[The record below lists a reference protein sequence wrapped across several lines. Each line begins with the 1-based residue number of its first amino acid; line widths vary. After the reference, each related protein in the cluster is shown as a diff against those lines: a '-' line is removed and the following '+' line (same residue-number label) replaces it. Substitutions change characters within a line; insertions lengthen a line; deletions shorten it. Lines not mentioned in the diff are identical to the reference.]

1 MNQVNESHSRASD
14 IWREVAS
21 LFRPPS
27 RLPVAEAIRRY
38 MRVPR
43 GANTSGPWESSL
55 TPYMIDPINT
65 LSAREYDAV
74 VFVGPA
80 RTGKTEGLID
90 GWIVYGI
97 ICDPADMLVVQM
109 TETKAREHSRTRL
122 SRTFRHSPEV
132 SKRLSPSRN
141 DNNVHDKMFLDGS
154 FLKIGWPSITVFSSS
169 DYRRVALTDYDRF
182 PENVDGE
189 GDAFTLASKRTT
201 TFMSSGMTL
210 VESSPGRDITDTKWR
225 CGGAHEAPP
234 TTGILSLYNRGDR
247 RRWYW
252 PCPHCGE
259 YFQPVM
265 DNMTGYRNNP
275 DFVAAGQAARL
286 MCPHCR
292 GLIAPEQKRELNNQG
307 IWLRD
312 GEVFAQMV
320 SGAGNGLE
328 RTAGVPFWLEAM
340 EPDFV
345 PMRSDES
352 AGLNQGVFLDEWGR
366 PKKYLVYKNYPVSGR
381 QSDTKEIVAGKMIHL
396 KFTRRLHQTRGSSM
410 LSGVLM
416 RISALKEYED
426 AELTAARIAAA
437 LGLYIRKGD
446 GQDYEDPGIKETE
459 REVHITPGIIYDDL
473 RKGEDIGMV
482 KSDRPN
488 PNLETFRNGQLRAVA
503 AGSRL
508 SFSSAARN
516 YNGTYS
522 AQRQELVESTDGYL
536 ILQDCFIGAVTRPV
550 YRTWLNMVVAAG
562 LLKIPADVEM
572 KTLYN
577 ATYSGPVMPWIDPV
591 KEAEAWR
598 IQIRGGAATESDWVR
613 AGGRNPDEVKRRRKA
628 EIDENSRLGLVFDTD
643 PVNDKGGNSA
653 GTERQHQRD
662 TESQHEE

>member
-1 MNQVNESHSRASD
+1 MA
-14 IWREVAS
+14 
-21 LFRPPS
+21 
-27 RLPVAEAIRRY
+27 AELAADIRRLWAEWSVSPDVTGQY
-38 MRVPR
+38 TRPVLER
-43 GANTSGPWESSL
+43 L
-55 TPYMIDPINT
+55 
-65 LSAREYDAV
+65 LL
-74 VFVGPA
+74 
-80 RTGKTEGLID
+80 RT
-90 GWIVYGI
+90 
-97 ICDPADMLVVQM
+97 
-109 TETKAREHSRTRL
+109 
-122 SRTFRHSPEV
+122 
-132 SKRLSPSRN
+132 
-141 DNNVHDKMFLDGS
+141 
-154 FLKIGWPSITVFSSS
+154 
-169 DYRRVALTDYDRF
+169 
-182 PENVDGE
+182 
-189 GDAFTLASKRTT
+189 
-201 TFMSSGMTL
+201 
-210 VESSPGRDITDTKWR
+210 
-225 CGGAHEAPP
+225 
-234 TTGILSLYNRGDR
+234 
-247 RRWYW
+247 
-252 PCPHCGE
+252 
-259 YFQPVM
+259 
-265 DNMTGYRNNP
+265 
-275 DFVAAGQAARL
+275 
-286 MCPHCR
+286 
-292 GLIAPEQKRELNNQG
+292 
-307 IWLRD
+307 WLRD

-345 PMRSDES
+345 PMRTDES

-381 QSDTKEIVAGKMIHL
+381 QSDTKEIAAGKMLHL

-653 GTERQHQRD
+653 GTERQYQRD